1 MPNHVNVALREALCI
16 CFLCRVILR
25 SEVINWTVSSL
36 ARSVN
41 EESCQ
46 TVGWRKATPDE
57 DVSKKGCSSELISW
71 ILIVL
76 VCIKASR
83 QKSVE
88 NWWWYMKIRYFGPT
102 YFGWWIPVFDAV
114 SWKPFVLRRNTCW
127 AYVEYIRCTLIWVC
141 KEYQLK
147 PRFLK
152 VDSCTVL
159 SNQCKAAVSC
169 SD

>member
-1 MPNHVNVALREALCI
+1 MLMLHYGKRGAYV
-16 CFLCRVILR
+16 F
-25 SEVINWTVSSL
+25 VSSDSTSGGTRRQPPESL
-36 ARSVN
+36 AESVY
-41 EESCQ
+41 EDSCQ

-114 SWKPFVLRRNTCW
+114 SWMPFVLRRNTCW

-159 SNQCKAAVSC
+159 SRECKAAVSC